1 MGIGMKSILTIIFI
15 LLGTLTYAQSQ
26 KTFEKVSDDLVKITT
41 YTNGRIE
48 QSGYYTILDGDLFK
62 HGEWKIY
69 SNGMVL
75 SRAKFDVGK
84 LIWVDTSDGRFT
96 NEQIRVR
103 KLERRVEQLEQML
116 ITYKSE

>member
-1 MGIGMKSILTIIFI
+1 MKSILTIIFI

-41 YTNGRIE
+41 YTNGRID

>member
-1 MGIGMKSILTIIFI
+1 MRSILTIIFI
-15 LLGTLTYAQSQ
+15 LLGTLTYAQSHNTQ
-26 KTFEKVSDDLVKITT
+26 YEVVGDNLVKKTT
-41 YTNGRIE
+41 FIGGRID
-48 QSGYYTILDGDLFK
+48 QSGYYVVINNNMLK
-62 HGEWKIY
+62 HGERKLY
-69 SNGMVL
+69 HNGRVL
-75 SRAKFDVGK
+75 SKAKFDVGK